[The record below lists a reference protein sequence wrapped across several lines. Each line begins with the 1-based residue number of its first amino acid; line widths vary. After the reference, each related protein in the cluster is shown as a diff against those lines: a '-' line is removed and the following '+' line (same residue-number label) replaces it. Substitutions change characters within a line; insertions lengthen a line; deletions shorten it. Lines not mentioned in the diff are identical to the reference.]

1 MLHDAA
7 IFLFGLGW
15 INLGDLGVS
24 VGYPVFMS
32 FAIIVGNV
40 HGFRTG
46 EWKGVSRQSITWI
59 IVGIVILIAGVCL
72 LAQGKAMMPG

>member
-7 IFLFGLGW
+7 IFFFDLGW

-32 FAIIVGNV
+32 FAITVGSI
-40 HGFRTG
+40 HGFRTR
-46 EWKGVSRQSITWI
+46 EWKGASCQSIAWI
-59 IVGIVILIAGVCL
+59 VVGIAILIAGVCL
-72 LAQGKAMMPG
+72 LAQGKAMMP